1 MKLNGLTN
9 NLKGND
15 QSLSNSYLSHIVELL
30 RQEVDTLS
38 AKESALEE
46 ITKEHIETQKTVVDT
61 KTVNA
66 DKVNINSI
74 NDKIILTNVV
84 DVLTELRVNGKE
96 VLTESAFQGPF
107 TYKGITETL
116 PENAE
121 AGDVYITN
129 DKVNIFNGATWD
141 EFILPVGTVSLAE
154 YNRDR
159 AEMLTEISDVQSGL
173 DLTKSDLATT
183 NTTLNGAV
191 NDIADLNTKLETKV
205 DEAPVDN
212 NAYVRKNG
220 VWVEQTAA
228 DNTVKSV
235 AGESVVENTEAG
247 VAINSPKVEINTP
260 DFKINGSDL
269 PEVNKLAL
277 TKTVESG
284 NDYYY
289 EMKFGRSTFDATSYI
304 RNSYCG
310 CYATE
315 WNTMAKAAPE
325 MFTVFTKN
333 WQYTKWSSTDAT
345 GDNQIIQI
353 TAMDKD
359 GNINLMPNNYLDWIE
374 RDVDNML
381 ASCFITF
388 NQEYVPEGFEDT
400 VYLFCT
406 GGSGETIWST
416 QKPYLIEL
424 KDGEFSRKID
434 IYNGPGKLKEQG
446 YVPFTGVPAYSHH
459 IGITGGKGLRNKN
472 INRICFVCFNV
483 VDRGG
488 NWAIIIG
495 GDKNSNV
502 TDPFDPSKCIY
513 VPLPATAYYS
523 YDCMA
528 ATDSAWYLQEY
539 KTGRMMRI
547 TPNGQLS
554 EINLAEADVS
564 CGFNY
569 IEYTDKNNRPACA
582 YYVHN
587 DSSGGGHYVVFLEE
601 EEGGQVNFTERKVTS
616 DAFTPTGSQWYAQ
629 LFKFMENSHYIFF
642 TADCGNSVSG
652 DTTYSSG
659 SMKNILWYW
668 DKKTLT
674 THSINN
680 FYEGITFGE
689 HDFIEMHK
697 TRGGAIWFPYMLQD
711 FAASKR
717 TGELHFIS
725 DIDYTN
731 IDENGKDI
739 GEIRVQTS
747 TVGTTYGFFTAYKG
761 SQATSGLYYTHNL
774 QNVQGSPSWGKA
786 CSRNQLSATNDDGIL
801 CIMSGDLKCMALCYG
816 DGNIKLY
823 PISSNPGII
832 DCDADKEPYLP
843 DEYKYDNSWASAP
856 TLYGLTHGW
865 VLQVRSITDQSTGVP
880 GVQSASYTYLGVKY
894 KNGEPTILEAP
905 HLNKIWRCGCCYNPQ
920 RIKWEKFAYLQTYD
934 DYERRK
940 KVLGEIRANIGYGS
954 AQTGCD
960 GWFKEVRKEKK
971 KLNLTYNGNTISSV
985 EE

>member
-30 RQEVDTLS
+30 RTEVEALTV
-38 AKESALEE
+38 KESELET
-46 ITKEHIETQKTVVDT
+46 ITKDHIETQKTVVDT
-61 KTVNA
+61 VTVNA
-66 DKVNINSI
+66 DTININSI
-74 NDKIILTNVV
+74 NDKIVLTNVV
-84 DVLTELRVNGKE
+84 DVLTELKVNGKD
-96 VLTESAFQGPF
+96 VLTEAAFQGPF

-116 PENAE
+116 PTNAE

-129 DKVNIFNGATWD
+129 DKVNIYNGTTWD

-154 YNRDR
+154 YNKDR
-159 AEMLTEISDVQSGL
+159 AEMLTEISDVQSDL
-173 DLTKSDLATT
+173 DLTKNDLAATK
-183 NTTLNGAV
+183 LKLDEAV
-191 NDIADLNTKLETKV
+191 IDINDINTKLETKV
-205 DEAPVDN
+205 DEAPKDD

-220 VWVEQTAA
+220 EWVEQTTA

-235 AGESVVENTEAG
+235 AGVSVVENTEAG
-247 VAINSPKVEINTP
+247 VKIESPKVEINTP
-260 DFKINGSDL
+260 DFKINGSEL
-269 PEVNKLAL
+269 PEVNKLGL
-277 TKTVESG
+277 SKTVEVG

-289 EMKFGRSTFDATSYI
+289 EMKFGRSPFDAASSI

-310 CYATE
+310 CYATDWE
-315 WNTMAKAAPE
+315 TFSRAAPE

-333 WQYTKWSSTDAT
+333 WQYTKWSTVPTT

-359 GNINLMPNNYLDWIE
+359 GNINLIPNNYLDWIE

-406 GGSGETIWST
+406 GGSEKTTYNT

-434 IYNGPGKLKEQG
+434 VYNGPGKLKEQG
-446 YVPFTGVPAYSHH
+446 YVPFTGVPAYSRHT
-459 IGITGGKGLRNKN
+459 GITGGKSLRNKD

-483 VDRGG
+483 ANEGAS
-488 NWAIIIG
+488 WAIILG
-495 GDKNSNV
+495 GDKNSKV

-528 ATDSAWYLQEY
+528 ATDSAWYLQERD
-539 KTGRMMRI
+539 TGRMMRI
-547 TPNGQLS
+547 TPDGQVS
-554 EINLAEADVS
+554 EINLTEKPTS

-569 IEYTDKNNRPACA
+569 IEYTDKNNRPAVA
-582 YYVHN
+582 YYIHTN
-587 DSSGGGHYVVFLEE
+587 SSGGGHYVVFLEE
-601 EEGGQVNFTERKVTS
+601 EEGSQVNFVERKVTS
-616 DAFTPTGSQWYAQ
+616 DAFTPTGNQWYAQ

-642 TADCGNSVSG
+642 TADCGYGVNGTANYGSA
-652 DTTYSSG
+652 

-674 THSINN
+674 THAINN

-689 HDFIEMHK
+689 QDFIEMHK
-697 TRGGAIWFPYMLQD
+697 TRGNAIWFPYLIQD
-711 FAASKR
+711 FDTAKR

-725 DIDYTN
+725 DIDYTE
-731 IDENGKDI
+731 IDETGKDI
-739 GEIRVQTS
+739 GEIQVQTS
-747 TVGTTYGFFTAYKG
+747 TVGTTYGFFTASTT
-761 SQATSGLYYTHNL
+761 SQATSGVYYTHNL
-774 QNVQGSPSWGKA
+774 QGNPEWTKA
-786 CSRNQLSATNDDGIL
+786 CNRNQLSATNDDGIL

-823 PISSNPGII
+823 PISSNPGIV
-832 DCDADKEPYLP
+832 DCDADKEPYAP
-843 DEYKYDNSWASAP
+843 DEYEYDPSWASAP

-865 VLQVRSITDQSTGVP
+865 VLQVRGIIEIPMGVP
-880 GVQSASYTYLGVKY
+880 GVQNASYTYLGVKY

-905 HLNKIWRCGCCYNPQ
+905 HLSKIWRCGCCYAPQ
-920 RIKWEKFAYLQTYD
+920 RIKWEKFSYLQTYD

>member
-30 RQEVDTLS
+30 RTEVANLTV
-38 AKESALEE
+38 KESELEE
-46 ITKEHIETQKTVVDT
+46 ITKDHIETQKTVVDT

-66 DKVNINSI
+66 DTININSI

-96 VLTESAFQGPF
+96 VLTEAAFQGPF

-116 PENAE
+116 PTNAE

-129 DKVNIFNGATWD
+129 DKVNIFNGTTWD

-154 YNRDR
+154 YNKDK
-159 AEMLTEISDVQSGL
+159 AEMLTEISDVQSDL
-173 DLTKSDLATT
+173 DLTKNDLATT
-183 NTTLNGAV
+183 KLKLDAAV
-191 NDIADLNTKLETKV
+191 IDINDINTKLTEKV
-205 DEAPVDN
+205 DEAPKDT

-220 VWVEQTAA
+220 EWVDLTSAN
-228 DNTVKSV
+228 NTVKSV

-260 DFKINGSDL
+260 DFKINGSEL

-277 TKTVESG
+277 TKTVEAG

-310 CYATE
+310 YSSND
-315 WNTMAKAAPE
+315 WNTASKAAPE

-333 WQYTKWSSTDAT
+333 WQYTKWSTTNAT
-345 GDNQIIQI
+345 GDNQLIQI

-406 GGSGETIWST
+406 GGSDSTAYNT

-446 YVPFTGVPAYSHH
+446 YVPFTSVPAYARNC
-459 IGITGGKGLRNKN
+459 GITGGKSLRNKD

-483 VDRGG
+483 ANTGG
-488 NWAIIIG
+488 NWAIILG

-502 TDPFDPSKCIY
+502 TDPFDPTKCIY
-513 VPLPATAYYS
+513 VPLPATAWYS
-523 YDCMA
+523 YGCMA

-539 KTGRMMRI
+539 ATGRMMRI
-547 TPNGQLS
+547 TPDGQVVEL
-554 EINLAEADVS
+554 NLTETVLS
-564 CGFNY
+564 CGYNY

-582 YYVHN
+582 YYVQN
-587 DSSGGGHYVVFLEE
+587 NEGGQYVVFI
-601 EEGGQVNFTERKVTS
+601 EEGENGQVNLIERKVES
-616 DAFTPTGSQWYAQ
+616 EAFTPTGPQWYAQ
-629 LFKFMENSHYIFF
+629 LFKFMENSHYVFF
-642 TADCGNSVSG
+642 TADCGYSVSG
-652 DTTYSSG
+652 STNYGSA

-674 THSINN
+674 THYINN
-680 FYEGITFGE
+680 FYEGITFGQY
-689 HDFIEMHK
+689 DFIEMHK
-697 TRGGAIWFPYMLQD
+697 TRGGAIWFPYLIQG
-711 FAASKR
+711 FNAANR

-731 IDENGKDI
+731 IDETGKDI
-739 GEIRVQTS
+739 GEIQVQTS
-747 TVGTTYGFFTAYKG
+747 TVGTTYGFFTAH
-761 SQATSGLYYTHNL
+761 STSLATSSLYYTHNL
-774 QNVQGSPSWGKA
+774 QGAPVWENT
-786 CSRNQLSATNDDGIL
+786 CNRNQLSATNDDGIL

-823 PISSNPGII
+823 PISSNPGYF
-832 DCDADKEPYLP
+832 DCDADKEPYIP

-856 TLYGLTHGW
+856 TVYGLTHGW
-865 VLQVRSITDQSTGVP
+865 VLQVRSCIDQSTGVP

-905 HLNKIWRCGCCYNPQ
+905 HLSKIWRCGCCYNPQ

-971 KLNLTYNGNTISSV
+971 KLNLTYNNRVISSV

>member
-30 RQEVDTLS
+30 RTEVEALTT
-38 AKESALEE
+38 KESELET
-46 ITKEHIETQKTVVDT
+46 ITKDHIETQKTVVDT

-66 DKVNINSI
+66 DRLNINSI

-107 TYKGITETL
+107 TYKGIVEAL
-116 PENAE
+116 PVDAS

-129 DKVNIFNGATWD
+129 DKVNIYNGTTWD

-154 YNRDR
+154 YNADK
-159 AEMLTEISDVQSGL
+159 AEMLTEISDVQSDL
-173 DLTKSDLATT
+173 DLTKNDLATT
-183 NTTLNGAV
+183 NAKLNEAV
-191 NDIADLNTKLETKV
+191 IGINDINIKLGTKV
-205 DEAPVDN
+205 DEAPKND

-220 VWVEQTAA
+220 EWVEQTSA
-228 DNTVKSV
+228 DNTVKHIVGTSV
-235 AGESVVENTEAG
+235 IDNTEVG
-247 VAINSPKVEINTP
+247 VSINSPKVEITTP

-269 PEVNKLAL
+269 PEVNKLGL
-277 TKTVESG
+277 SKTTEVG
-284 NDYYY
+284 TDYYY
-289 EMKFGRSTFDATSYI
+289 EMKFGRSPFDATSSI
-304 RNSYCG
+304 RSMYCG
-310 CYATE
+310 CYATD
-315 WNTMAKAAPE
+315 WNTTSKAAPE

-333 WQYTKWSSTDAT
+333 WQYTKWSSTDVT
-345 GDNQIIQI
+345 GNDQIIQI
-353 TAMDKD
+353 TAMNKD
-359 GNINLMPNNYLDWIE
+359 GNINLIPNNYFDWIAT
-374 RDVDNML
+374 DVENML

-406 GGSGETIWST
+406 GGGDTSWNT

-446 YVPFTGVPAYSHH
+446 YVPFTSVPAYSRHV
-459 IGITGGKGLRNKN
+459 GITGGKGLRNKN

-483 VDRGG
+483 ANTGG
-488 NWAIIIG
+488 NWAIILG
-495 GDKNSNV
+495 GDKNSKV
-502 TDPFDPSKCIY
+502 TDPFDPTKCIY
-513 VPLPATAYYS
+513 IPLPATAYYS
-523 YDCMA
+523 YACMA
-528 ATDSAWYLQEY
+528 ATDSAWYLQEDR
-539 KTGRMMRI
+539 TGRMMRI
-547 TPNGQLS
+547 TPDGQVS
-554 EINLAEADVS
+554 EINLTEKVAS
-564 CGFNY
+564 CGFSY

-582 YYVHN
+582 YYVN
-587 DSSGGGHYVVFLEE
+587 NYSSGGGQYVVFFEE
-601 EEGGQVNFTERKVTS
+601 EDGGQVNFIERKIAL
-616 DAFTPTGSQWYAQ
+616 DDFTPTGDQWYAQ

-642 TADCGNSVSG
+642 TADCGCTPAGGTNYGSA
-652 DTTYSSG
+652 
-659 SMKNILWYW
+659 SMKNVLWYW

-674 THSINN
+674 THYIKN

-697 TRGGAIWFPYMLQD
+697 TRGGAIWFPYLIQSFD
-711 FAASKR
+711 AAKR

-725 DIDYTN
+725 DIDYTE
-731 IDENGKDI
+731 IDETGKDI
-739 GEIRVQTS
+739 GEIQVQTA
-747 TVGTTYGFFTAYKG
+747 TVGTTYSFFTA
-761 SQATSGLYYTHNL
+761 SSTPQVTTSALYYTHNL
-774 QNVQGSPSWGKA
+774 QGNPEWIKA
-786 CSRNQLSATNDDGIL
+786 CNRNQLSATNDDGIL

-823 PISSNPGII
+823 PISSNPGIL

-856 TLYGLTHGW
+856 TVYGLTHGW
-865 VLQVRSITDQSTGVP
+865 VLQVRSAIDQSTGVP

-894 KNGEPTILEAP
+894 KNDEPTILEAP
-905 HLNKIWRCGCCYNPQ
+905 HLSKIWRCGCCYNPQ
-920 RIKWEKFAYLQTYD
+920 RIKWEKFSYLQTYD

-940 KVLGEIRANIGYGS
+940 KVLGEIRANIGYGG

-960 GWFKEVRKEKK
+960 GWFKEVRKSSK
-971 KLNLTYNGNTISSV
+971 KLNLTYNNKIISSV
-985 EE
+985 EL

>member
-1 MKLNGLTN
+1 MKLNVLTN
-9 NLKGND
+9 NLKGNG
-15 QSLSNSYLSHIVELL
+15 QTLSNSYLSHIVELL
-30 RQEVDTLS
+30 RTEVEALTS
-38 AKESALEE
+38 KESELET
-46 ITKEHIETQKTVVDT
+46 ITKDHIETQKTVVDT

-66 DKVNINSI
+66 DKININSV

-129 DKVNIFNGATWD
+129 DKVNIFNGTTWD

-154 YNRDR
+154 YNKDR
-159 AEMLTEISDVQSGL
+159 AEMLTEISDVQSDL
-173 DLTKSDLATT
+173 DLTKSGLATT
-183 NTTLNGAV
+183 NATLNETV
-191 NDIADLNTKLETKV
+191 SEIADVNTKLTEKV
-205 DEAPVDN
+205 DEAPKDDN
-212 NAYVRKNG
+212 SYVRKNG
-220 VWVEQTAA
+220 EWVEQTTA

-247 VAINSPKVEINTP
+247 VAINSPKVKINTP

-269 PEVNKLAL
+269 PEVNKLGL
-277 TKTVESG
+277 SKTTEVG
-284 NDYYY
+284 TDYYY
-289 EMKFGRSTFDATSYI
+289 EMKFGRSPFDATSYI

-310 CYATE
+310 CYSTDC
-315 WNTMAKAAPE
+315 NTMAKAAPE

-333 WQYTKWSSTDAT
+333 WQYTKWSSTSAT

-359 GNINLMPNNYLDWIE
+359 GNINLIPNNYMDWILT
-374 RDVDNML
+374 DVDNML

-406 GGSGETIWST
+406 GGSNDAWNT

-434 IYNGPGKLKEQG
+434 VYNGPGKLKEQG
-446 YVPFTGVPAYSHH
+446 YVPFTGVPTFSRHC
-459 IGITGGKGLRNKN
+459 GITGGKSLRNKD

-483 VDRGG
+483 ADIGAS
-488 NWAIIIG
+488 WAIILG
-495 GDKNSNV
+495 GDKNSKV

-523 YDCMA
+523 YDCMSS
-528 ATDSAWYLQEY
+528 TDSAWYLQENS
-539 KTGRMMRI
+539 TGRMMRI
-547 TPNGQLS
+547 TPDGQVS
-554 EINLAEADVS
+554 EISLTEAVIS

-587 DSSGGGHYVVFLEE
+587 NSSDGGHYILFLEE
-601 EEGGQVNFTERKVTS
+601 EEGGQVNFIERKVETG
-616 DAFTPTGSQWYAQ
+616 DFTPTGDQWYAQ

-642 TADCGNSVSG
+642 TADCGNSVNDATNYGSA
-652 DTTYSSG
+652 

-674 THSINN
+674 THAINN
-680 FYEGITFGE
+680 FYEGIAFGTQ
-689 HDFIEMHK
+689 DFIEMHK
-697 TRGGAIWFPYMLQD
+697 TRGGAIWFPYMIQD
-711 FAASKR
+711 FDTAKR

-725 DIDYTN
+725 DIDYTE
-731 IDENGKDI
+731 IDEETGKDI
-739 GEIRVQTS
+739 GEIQVQTA
-747 TVGTTYGFFTAYKG
+747 TVGTTYSFFTAHSE

-774 QNVQGSPSWGKA
+774 QGNPTWDDA
-786 CSRNQLSATNDDGIL
+786 CNRNQLSATNDDGIL

-823 PISSNPGII
+823 PISSGKGVY
-832 DCDADKEPYLP
+832 DCDADKEPYAP
-843 DEYKYDNSWASAP
+843 DEYKCDNSWASCP
-856 TLYGLTHGW
+856 TVYGLTHGW
-865 VLQVRSITDQSTGVP
+865 VLQVRSVIDQSTGVP

-894 KNGEPTILEAP
+894 KNGEPTILEVP
-905 HLNKIWRCGCCYNPQ
+905 HLSKIIRCGCCYNPQ

-971 KLNLTYNGNTISSV
+971 KLNLTYNDRVISSI